1 MVLSMASIDFPVTL
15 ECLKATAT
23 TQVARYPQYKGH
35 FANYRLVRVKC
46 DVKTKMGLAF
56 TRGEYAIA
64 TEKKDELP
72 GLPSSGK
79 FVTVWSRRNQID
91 TSVRVTDV
99 EWLS

>member
-1 MVLSMASIDFPVTL
+1 MQNVNLAATL
-15 ECLKATAT
+15 TSLKATAT
-23 TQVARYPQYKGH
+23 AQVAKYPQYKNH
-35 FANYRLVRVKC
+35 FTTYRLVRIKS

-56 TRGEYAIA
+56 ARGEFAIA

-91 TSVRVTDV
+91 TSVRVGDV
-99 EWLS
+99 EWI

>member
-1 MVLSMASIDFPVTL
+1 MATIDLPATL
-15 ECLKATAT
+15 TTLKGTAAA
-23 TQVARYPQYKGH
+23 QVARYPQYRGH
-35 FANYRLVRVKC
+35 FASYRLVRVKG
-46 DVKTKMGLAF
+46 DVKTKAGLAF

-91 TSVRVTDV
+91 TSVRVSDV
-99 EWLS
+99 EWL